1 MTRTL
6 ETAAVV
12 QTFRRLRAVIPSSSP
27 GRTLET
33 LLAER
38 SKLLRLHYGDQI
50 SADLFTEEE
59 RRLTRLIEA
68 HRAEAKAEP
77 PTPQESPDQLHEA
90 SPQIPGPLPALTHK
104 PVCTTDQ
111 DPETPKPHPTPH
123 HPHAT
128 PH

>member
-68 HRAEAKAEP
+68 HRAEANADPLPNEESQDQIVEDFDKIAEP
-77 PTPQESPDQLHEA
+77 LADLNTRSERHTTEPQ
-90 SPQIPGPLPALTHK
+90 
-104 PVCTTDQ
+104 
-111 DPETPKPHPTPH
+111 
-123 HPHAT
+123 
-128 PH
+128 